1 MINKVINTVKEKAG
15 AAIQESTGMTA
26 DQAGEA
32 VKISVNTAWD
42 KLKDTAMSG
51 DISSLMDIFKDEGN
65 VMDKKV
71 VKDITSSIK
80 TELDEKMNV
89 SSEMADK
96 FISVTVPE
104 TIESL
109 KTTLLGDDGKFD
121 MSDITRILKE
131 QGGGLLGSITSMF
144 K

>member
-1 MINKVINTVKEKAG
+1 MIDKVINTVKEKAG
-15 AAIQESTGMTA
+15 AAIQESTGMSS
-26 DQAGEA
+26 DQASEA
-32 VKISVNTAWD
+32 VKISVTTAWE

-51 DISSLMDIFKDEGN
+51 DISSLMDIFKGDGDI
-65 VMDKKV
+65 MDKKV
-71 VKDITSSIK
+71 VKDITASIK
-80 TELDEKMNV
+80 TGLNEKMNV

-96 FISVTVPE
+96 FISITVPE
-104 TIESL
+104 TIASL

>member
-1 MINKVINTVKEKAG
+1 MIDKVISTVKEKAG
-15 AAIQESTGMTA
+15 AAIQESTGMSA

-32 VKISVNTAWD
+32 VKLSVTTAWE

-51 DISSLMDIFKDEGN
+51 DISSLMDVFKGEGN
-65 VMDKKV
+65 IMDKKV

-80 TELDEKMNV
+80 TGLNEKMNV

-104 TIESL
+104 TIASL

-121 MSDITRILKE
+121 MDDITRILKE
-131 QGGGLLGSITSMF
+131 QGGGLLGSIKSLF